1 MNIWNKVFLAFILVL
16 VVVSCSISNMTREEK
31 RALELKTA
39 QMVNDSLTNRTFK
52 VDITYVNP
60 TRMPAR
66 NLEYGYY
73 IHVFK
78 DSIDAYIPFFGVA
91 YRAEYG
97 TSDDGLKYKGPISKY
112 DVLRL
117 KKDMQQVNILVKKH
131 FDEILYQI
139 DMFENGKATI
149 FVRSLN
155 REGIHFNGEMS
166 INN

>member
-1 MNIWNKVFLAFILVL
+1 MLIM
-16 VVVSCSISNMTREEK
+16 SCSTSQMSREEK
-31 RALELKTA
+31 RALQMKIA
-39 QMVNDSLTNRTFK
+39 QMVDDSLANRSFK
-52 VDITYVNP
+52 IDMNYMIPNS
-60 TRMPAR
+60 MPSR

-73 IHVFK
+73 IRVNN

-97 TSDDGLKYKGPISKY
+97 TDDGGLSYKGPMASYQVSQVRK
-112 DVLRL
+112 DLR
-117 KKDMQQVNILVKKH
+117 QVNIIVKKH

-139 DMFENGKATI
+139 DVFTNGRASI

-155 REGIHFNGEMS
+155 REGIQYNGEMT

>member
-1 MNIWNKVFLAFILVL
+1 MHIRNKMFLAFLFVIVM
-16 VVVSCSISNMTREEK
+16 VSCSTTNMTREEK

-39 QMVNDSLTNRTFK
+39 QMVNDSIANRTFK
-52 VDITYVNP
+52 IDVTYVNP
-60 TRMPAR
+60 NRMPAR

-97 TSDDGLKYKGPISKY
+97 TADEGLKYKGPISKY
-112 DVLRL
+112 EVLRV
-117 KKDMQQVNILVKKH
+117 KKDMQQVNVLVKKQ

-139 DMFENGKATI
+139 DLFENGKATI
-149 FVRSLN
+149 FVRSFN
-155 REGIHFNGEMS
+155 REGIHYNGEMN

>member
-1 MNIWNKVFLAFILVL
+1 MKI
-16 VVVSCSISNMTREEK
+16 
-31 RALELKTA
+31 A
-39 QMVNDSLTNRTFK
+39 QMVDDSLENRSFK
-52 VDITYVNP
+52 IDMNYMIPNS
-60 TRMPAR
+60 MPSR

-73 IHVFK
+73 IRVNN

-97 TSDDGLKYKGPISKY
+97 TDDGGLSYKGPMASYQVSQVRK
-112 DVLRL
+112 DLR
-117 KKDMQQVNILVKKH
+117 QVNIIVKKH

-139 DMFENGKATI
+139 DVFTNGRVSI

-155 REGIHFNGEMS
+155 REGIQYNGEMT

>member
-1 MNIWNKVFLAFILVL
+1 MLKWNKILLGTIFVML
-16 VVVSCSISNMTREEK
+16 IMSCSTSQMSREEK
-31 RALELKTA
+31 RALQMKIA
-39 QMVNDSLTNRTFK
+39 QMVDDSLANCSFK
-52 VDITYVNP
+52 IDVNYMNP
-60 TRMPAR
+60 NRMPAR

-73 IHVFK
+73 IRVNK

-97 TSDDGLKYKGPISKY
+97 TNDGGLTYKGPMASY
-112 DVLRL
+112 EVLQG
-117 KKDMQQVNILVKKH
+117 KKDMRQVNIIVKKN

-139 DMFENGKATI
+139 DVFTNGRATI

-155 REGIHFNGEMS
+155 RESIHYNGEMT

>member
-1 MNIWNKVFLAFILVL
+1 MKI
-16 VVVSCSISNMTREEK
+16 
-31 RALELKTA
+31 A
-39 QMVNDSLTNRTFK
+39 QMVDDSLTNRSFK
-52 VDITYVNP
+52 IDMNYMIPNS
-60 TRMPAR
+60 MPSR

-73 IHVFK
+73 IRVNN

-97 TSDDGLKYKGPISKY
+97 TDDGGLSYKGPMASYQVSQVRK
-112 DVLRL
+112 DLR
-117 KKDMQQVNILVKKH
+117 QVNIIVKKH

-139 DMFENGKATI
+139 DIFTNGRASI

-155 REGIHFNGEMS
+155 REGIQYNGEMT

>member
-1 MNIWNKVFLAFILVL
+1 M
-16 VVVSCSISNMTREEK
+16 SREEK
-31 RALELKTA
+31 RALQMKIA
-39 QMVNDSLTNRTFK
+39 QMVDDSLANRSFK
-52 VDITYVNP
+52 IDMNYMIPNG
-60 TRMPAR
+60 MPSR

-73 IHVFK
+73 IRVNN

-97 TSDDGLKYKGPISKY
+97 TDDGGLSYKGPMASYQVSQVRK
-112 DVLRL
+112 DLR
-117 KKDMQQVNILVKKH
+117 QVNIIVKKH

-139 DMFENGKATI
+139 DVFTNGRASI

-155 REGIHFNGEMS
+155 REGIQYNGEMT

>member
-1 MNIWNKVFLAFILVL
+1 MKI
-16 VVVSCSISNMTREEK
+16 
-31 RALELKTA
+31 A
-39 QMVNDSLTNRTFK
+39 QMVDDSLTNRSFK
-52 VDITYVNP
+52 IDMNYMIPNS
-60 TRMPAR
+60 MPSR

-73 IHVFK
+73 IRVNN

-97 TSDDGLKYKGPISKY
+97 TDDGGLSYKGPMASYQVSQVRK
-112 DVLRL
+112 DLR
-117 KKDMQQVNILVKKH
+117 QVNIIVKKH

-139 DMFENGKATI
+139 DVFTNGRASI

-155 REGIHFNGEMS
+155 REGIQYNGEMT

>member
-1 MNIWNKVFLAFILVL
+1 MKI
-16 VVVSCSISNMTREEK
+16 
-31 RALELKTA
+31 A
-39 QMVNDSLTNRTFK
+39 QMVDDSLTNRSFK
-52 VDITYVNP
+52 IDMNYMILNS
-60 TRMPAR
+60 MPSR

-73 IHVFK
+73 IRVNN

-97 TSDDGLKYKGPISKY
+97 TDDGGLSYKGPMASYQVSQVRK
-112 DVLRL
+112 DLR
-117 KKDMQQVNILVKKH
+117 QVNIIVKKH

-139 DMFENGKATI
+139 DIFTNGRASI

-155 REGIHFNGEMS
+155 REGIQYNGEMT